1 MNVWD
6 VILAVLTNKFVII
19 AVVAVVLYLS
29 FINYIISYRKRPK
42 RVKQK
47 KVIES
52 TPAPKK
58 ETQDSSTSEVDTEE
72 DDEYVE

>member
-1 MNVWD
+1 MSFLD
-6 VILAVLTNKFVII
+6 VILAVLKNKYVII
-19 AVVAVVLYLS
+19 AFVAVILYLS

-52 TPAPKK
+52 APAPKK
-58 ETQDSSTSEVDTEE
+58 ESQEASSTESEVED